1 MTEAMVRVKE
11 IFEGTIFLVLKMEEG
26 TGDK

>member
-11 IFEGTIFLVLKMEEG
+11 IFEGTILLVLKMEEG

>member
-11 IFEGTIFLVLKMEEG
+11 IFEGTIFLVLKVEEG
-26 TGDK
+26 TRDK